1 MCGMYNIL
9 LLPWNGIRHR
19 LRLEYALEISKCR
32 ERSRRRPRNET
43 STHKRL
49 HGDLLTAARTRA
61 GSHSGDRFPDRRE
74 GSGARAA
81 GGRGDPHWGA
91 GLVPGKLLLVFT

>member
-1 MCGMYNIL
+1 MSSMYNIL
-9 LLPWNGIRHR
+9 LFPWNGIKHR
-19 LRLEYALEISKCR
+19 QTTEYALEISKCR
-32 ERSRRRPRNET
+32 EQSRKRQRNET

-49 HGDLLTAARTRA
+49 HWDLLTAARTRA
-61 GSHSGDRFPDRRE
+61 GSHSGDRFLDSRK